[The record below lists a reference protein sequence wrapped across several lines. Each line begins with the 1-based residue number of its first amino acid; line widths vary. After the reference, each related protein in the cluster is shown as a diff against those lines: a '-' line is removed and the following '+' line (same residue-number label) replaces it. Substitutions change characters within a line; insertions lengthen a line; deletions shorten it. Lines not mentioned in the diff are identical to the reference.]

1 MTGKTR
7 YVQCPSFIL
16 TFPTTVKLHDL
27 TLFLFCFYSWLV
39 IWQIG
44 LVAGIQ
50 TCKPKIGECRSSFVS
65 SNPNLSFIFEPNH
78 ALHKRGRHNF
88 WDKFH
93 NSSHSGSAVVVVV
106 KRRLAEAGQLQQP
119 PLTLLTDGRRAHSEA
134 SGAYTVK
141 VFGQGANSLSPH
153 KAAPRA
159 FSTNI
164 FTTPLGFSAMLTF
177 QLDNTKR

>member
-1 MTGKTR
+1 M
-7 YVQCPSFIL
+7 
-16 TFPTTVKLHDL
+16 
-27 TLFLFCFYSWLV
+27 
-39 IWQIG
+39 
-44 LVAGIQ
+44 
-50 TCKPKIGECRSSFVS
+50 
-65 SNPNLSFIFEPNH
+65 SFIFEPNH
-78 ALHKRGRHNF
+78 ALHKRSRHNF

-153 KAAPRA
+153 EAVPRA
-159 FSTNI
+159 FSPNI
-164 FTTPLGFSAMLTF
+164 STTPLRQWGFRQCLPFSWTTLRGKLCRHPIAVMGVVDSFGPSLGFSSRKLYG
-177 QLDNTKR
+177 